1 MRRIDALGITLGIF
15 IAGGGIYLIFQ
26 LVGLDGI
33 SAGIWTQALLV
44 VGLIGWLSTYLFRV
58 STKNMTYNRQLEDY
72 EEAVL
77 QKRLDEMTPEEI
89 AKLQAEIEAEKKA
102 QVEQNSHN

>member
-1 MRRIDALGITLGIF
+1 MRRIDALGITLAIF

-26 LVGLDGI
+26 LVGFDGI

-44 VGLIGWLSTYLFRV
+44 AGLIGWLSTYLFRV
-58 STKNMTYNRQLEDY
+58 SSKNMTYNRQLEDY

-77 QKRLDEMTPEEI
+77 EKRLEEMTPEEI

-102 QVEQNSHN
+102 QVEQNY

>member
-15 IAGGGIYLIFQ
+15 IAGGGTYLIFQ
-26 LVGLDGI
+26 LVGFDGI

-44 VGLIGWLSTYLFRV
+44 AGLIVWLSTYLFRV

-89 AKLQAEIEAEKKA
+89 AKLQAEIEAEKQA
-102 QVEQNSHN
+102 QIDQNS